1 LETQNNM
8 GALTTIKERWNNET
22 PKFFKGLKRISITLG
37 SSATAVWVVN
47 SSMGLGLDEITLN
60 ICKYTIAFCAAVGL
74 TSQLTQ
80 VTPPNDNP

>member
-1 LETQNNM
+1 MEIQNNM
-8 GALTTIKERWNNET
+8 GIFTTIKERWNNET
-22 PKFFKGLKRISITLG
+22 PKFFRRLKRVAITLG

-47 SSMGLGLDEITLN
+47 SSMGLGLDEIILN

-80 VTPPNDNP
+80 VTPPNNKP

>member
-1 LETQNNM
+1 M
-8 GALTTIKERWNNET
+8 SVFTTIKERWNNET
-22 PKFFKGLKRISITLG
+22 PKFFIRLKRLAITLG
-37 SSATAVWVVN
+37 TSATAVWLVN
-47 SSMGLGLDEITLN
+47 SGMGLGLDEVILN